1 MSEGNQKNYFKSLTG
16 LRFIAALFV
25 FIHHFTPKW
34 LPISLYDFFQEFHIG
49 VTIFFVLS
57 GFLICYRYSDSASI
71 KKGWLKNYFVNRI
84 ARIYPMYFLISII
97 PIIIYKEGFTI
108 FLLNVTFIRGF
119 FQDFIFTGVWQG
131 WSLTV
136 EECFYFL
143 APFIFLFRK
152 NFNIWLM
159 CAGLI
164 SLGVALT
171 AFFNDINWHGFL
183 GEYKFFWSFTFF
195 GRCTEFFA
203 GVQLAL
209 WLKRKSIPQKKTH
222 YTFTGFAG
230 VFMMAYLISLFK
242 GIHRWGIESYEGIIL
257 NNFILPV
264 FICMIIY
271 GLICERNILN
281 KFLALPFLEVL
292 GKSSYCFYLI
302 HLGVLHKFLNTHVS
316 ENFFI
321 ELIITTSLSIIL
333 FRYLEE
339 PLNNLLRKN
348 KVFGLLK

>member
-1 MSEGNQKNYFKSLTG
+1 MSSGNKKDYFKSLTG

-34 LPISLYDFFQEFHIG
+34 LPIQLYNFFQEFHVG

-57 GFLICYRYSDSASI
+57 GFLISHRYSSSASL
-71 KKGWLKNYFVNRI
+71 KKDWLKNYYVNRI
-84 ARIYPMYFLISII
+84 ARIYPMYLLISII

-108 FLLNVTFIRGF
+108 LILNLTFLRGF

-143 APFIFLFRK
+143 APLIFLFK
-152 NFNIWLM
+152 KKINIWLM
-159 CAGLI
+159 CAGIILI
-164 SLGVALT
+164 GAALT
-171 AFFNDINWHGFL
+171 AFFNDLNWYGFM

-195 GRCTEFFA
+195 GRCAEFFA

-209 WLKRKSIPQKKTH
+209 LLKKKSITQNETY
-222 YTFTGFAG
+222 YTYIGLAG
-230 VFMMAYLISLFK
+230 ILLVPFIISLFK
-242 GIHRWGIESYEGIIL
+242 GIHRWGIESYEGIFL

-264 FICMIIY
+264 FICMLIY
-271 GLICERNILN
+271 GLICEKNIVS
-281 KFLALPFLEVL
+281 KFFSVPFLELL

-302 HLGVLHKFLNTHVS
+302 HLGILHKLINTHLS
-316 ENFFI
+316 DNFLI
-321 ELIITTSLSIIL
+321 ELTITTCISIIL
-333 FRYLEE
+333 FKYFEE
-339 PLNNLLRKN
+339 PLNMYLRKN
-348 KVFGLLK
+348 KVLGLLK